1 MSQDRLDPVAAFA
14 ELGRISLAEND
25 LHGVLDRVADLAR
38 RTVPGTEEA
47 SVTLVRMGT
56 AKTAAYTGPLA
67 LALDEWQYRRG
78 TGPCLAAAAEQ
89 TTVSAPD
96 LAGDRRWPGWAE
108 RAVAAGVRS
117 SLSVGLIIGEQVHG
131 ALNLYGVRDAAFDH
145 DAVVLAETFAGF
157 AAVALSNANLYGTTA
172 RLARQL
178 EAAMASRAV
187 IEQAKGIIMGSRRC
201 TADEAFAILTAI
213 SQDSN
218 RKLRDVAAALVAEA
232 GNGGDR

>member
-1 MSQDRLDPVAAFA
+1 MSPDRLEPTAAFA

-25 LHGVLDRVADLAR
+25 LHGVLSRVADLAL
-38 RTVPGTEEA
+38 RTVPGAEEV
-47 SVTLVRMGT
+47 SMTLVRGG
-56 AKTAAYTGPLA
+56 AAETAAYTGPLA
-67 LALDEWQYRRG
+67 LVLDEWQYQRG
-78 TGPCLAAAAEQ
+78 AGPCLAAAAERA
-89 TTVSAPD
+89 TVSAPD
-96 LAGDRRWPGWAE
+96 LAGDQRWPEWAE

-117 SLSVGLIIGEQVHG
+117 SLSVGLPIEEQVDG
-131 ALNLYGVRDAAFDH
+131 ALNIYGFRRAAFDR
-145 DAVVLAETFAGF
+145 DAVVLAETFAGY
-157 AAVALSNANLYGTTA
+157 AAVALANANLYGATA
-172 RLARQL
+172 KLARQL

-232 GNGGDR
+232 RNGGDQ